1 MMFATVSQF
10 ILKNYLI
17 TIILKN
23 LKFLSIILIS
33 FILLKFIHL
42 TINKTFLF
50 SYYILLLLEYLI
62 MLY

>member
-33 FILLKFIHL
+33 FIVLKFIHL